1 MLCVA
6 FAWKV
11 RKIGIEK
18 VFFYRYLC
26 LKIILGENTYKFI
39 IILFTRK
46 DDLDEEKKKICMNI
60 SRILHQNYDDSSID
74 AVDDALHLTTDLKIT
89 S

>member
-6 FAWKV
+6 FAWKG

-26 LKIILGENTYKFI
+26 LKIILGENIYKFI

>member
-1 MLCVA
+1 
-6 FAWKV
+6 
-11 RKIGIEK
+11 
-18 VFFYRYLC
+18 
-26 LKIILGENTYKFI
+26 
-39 IILFTRK
+39 
-46 DDLDEEKKKICMNI
+46 MNI